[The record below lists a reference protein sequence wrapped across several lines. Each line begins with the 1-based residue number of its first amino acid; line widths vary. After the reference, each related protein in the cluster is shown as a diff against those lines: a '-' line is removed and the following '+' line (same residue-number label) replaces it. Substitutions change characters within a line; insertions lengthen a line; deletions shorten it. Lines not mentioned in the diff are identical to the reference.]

1 MNYFNLLLFFIILAN
16 WADFRSSVFL
26 NIDLLKALFLQLP
39 TAIRVIQSLKEQDNV
54 GKNELS
60 ELNSQASPSDVNVL
74 DQLSEINLG
83 DEHDTPKA
91 KVIKTVKGKRKRSVL
106 QEEET
111 EDDDDEEEVVKRPV
125 KLKKTV
131 VKKAGAK
138 ATRSTLVVEE
148 GDENDDDDDE
158 EIVKKSSKT
167 KKAAPKKKTT
177 VKSTRKKKVVET
189 EEGK

>member
-1 MNYFNLLLFFIILAN
+1 LLFFIILAN
-16 WADFRSSVFL
+16 WADFRSSCFL

-39 TAIRVIQSLKEQDNV
+39 TAIRVIQSLKENDNI
-54 GKNELS
+54 GKNELA

-83 DEHDTPKA
+83 DEQDTPKA
-91 KVIKTVKGKRKRSVL
+91 KVVKAVVKGKRKRSVL
-106 QEEET
+106 QEEEET
-111 EDDDDEEEVVKRPV
+111 EDDDEEEIVKRPA

-131 VKKAGAK
+131 AKKAVGK
-138 ATRSTLVVEE
+138 TTRSALLVEE
-148 GDENDDDDDE
+148 LDENEDDDDE

-167 KKAAPKKKTT
+167 KKVAPKKNPT
-177 VKSTRKKKVVET
+177 VKSTRKKKVVEI